1 MRKSVFAGVVA
12 LLFFW
17 VLPNFGQIIT
27 GTIAGM
33 VTDSTGASLPDA
45 QVVVLNEDTGVT
57 RTVVSDAGGRYSA
70 PQLNPGRY
78 RVTTTKEG
86 FQVESRSGIQLTVG
100 REAVVNVQLQV
111 GQVTQ
116 TVEVTGEAP
125 LVQTTEAAVGYL
137 INDRTISELPLNGRD
152 ISQLML
158 LNPGVTQNSNGK
170 WGNADKGFG
179 RRFSISGMRGEDN
192 SYLLDGSYINDYYR
206 HVPSGPSVALAG
218 IGMVR
223 EFQMLTNSFSAA
235 YGRAL
240 GGVFNAVTKSGTNQW
255 HGSAYEFL
263 RNSKMDAANFFDNK
277 QGTDKSPLKR
287 NQFGATL
294 GGPVFRDKTFFFV
307 AYEGMRER
315 LSQSSVANAPS
326 DDARRGILPVVTGG
340 VVTGTRQIVV
350 SPRIQPFLDML
361 PHPSPNG
368 TVFPTVGTAEY
379 YFVASQPTGE
389 NFGQGRIDHQISDN
403 DSLFGRFTADNAN
416 KSTFRELP
424 DRFEVGALESRLFT
438 FSETHIFSPT
448 LLSSF
453 RFSYNRVIPTADH
466 AIPEAPPGTISIPG
480 QPDMA
485 AFESIQGVLTGL
497 RNTEGPASLYPTN
510 RFAYHDDIN
519 WTRGNHSMQFGG
531 MVERMHYN
539 PYQPFRPYGEWRF
552 PSLEAF
558 LTADPDRIRGTPLD
572 FGVFGREFRQT
583 FLALYLQD
591 DWRVTPNLSVNLGL
605 RWEPYTVPTELD
617 GLIDNQRNL
626 MDAETT
632 LGDPYWKNQSWTNF
646 SPRIGFAWSPG
657 GSGNTSV
664 RGGFGI
670 FYVPN
675 DSAIYT
681 TATVNSFR
689 FSPRLQ
695 ITDSVVDAVQPGAIA
710 ANFPNAV
717 PIYNLIRSVPGTGT
731 IYSPTFEGF
740 DTPHAVQYSLNVQR
754 QIGESNVV
762 TLGYSGRRGLNLSS
776 LGNYNLPLLNFNG
789 TSLELPAGAT
799 LQNPLYAD
807 INYLANSANSWYNGF
822 TAALQRRFA
831 AGLQA
836 QVSYT
841 FSRAI
846 SEVDGSDTGNHASAG
861 GGGSLK
867 YAHDRAAN
875 RGLSGYQVKNAF
887 VANYSYDLPI
897 GQGMTGVAG
906 KLASGWQVNGIVT
919 LQDGGPFT
927 VGAAIPRALAD
938 RIGRASPNL
947 IPGFDQDNI
956 VLDRSV
962 WTDQGYFT
970 TAAFAAPGCRVA
982 GNCSATRTTS
992 EIGNMGRNVLIGPGL
1007 AQWDMGLTKNTQL
1020 GEQFNLQF
1028 RAEFF
1033 NLMNRANF
1041 SAPGQVGNSSQA
1053 NELFSRDGVLAAG
1066 VPLLRR
1072 TAGDS
1077 RQIQLGLRLVF

>member
-1 MRKSVFAGVVA
+1 
-12 LLFFW
+12 
-17 VLPNFGQIIT
+17 
-27 GTIAGM
+27 
-33 VTDSTGASLPDA
+33 
-45 QVVVLNEDTGVT
+45 
-57 RTVVSDAGGRYSA
+57 
-70 PQLNPGRY
+70 
-78 RVTTTKEG
+78 
-86 FQVESRSGIQLTVG
+86 
-100 REAVVNVQLQV
+100 
-111 GQVTQ
+111 
-116 TVEVTGEAP
+116 
-125 LVQTTEAAVGYL
+125 
-137 INDRTISELPLNGRD
+137 
-152 ISQLML
+152 ML

-206 HVPSGPSVALAG
+206 HVPSGPSGALTG
-218 IGMVR
+218 IETVR

-263 RNSKMDAANFFDNK
+263 RNSKLDAANFFDNK
-277 QGTDKSPLKR
+277 RGTDKSPLKR

-294 GGPVFRDKTFFFV
+294 GGPIFRDKTFFFV

-361 PHPSPNG
+361 PRPSPNG
-368 TVFPTVGTAEY
+368 KTFPTVGTAEY

-424 DRFEVGALESRLFT
+424 NRFEVGNIVTRLFT
-438 FSETHIFSPT
+438 LSETHIFSPT

-453 RFSYNRVIPTADH
+453 RFSYNRVIPAADH
-466 AIPEAPPGTISIPG
+466 AIPEAPPGTISIPS

-485 AFESIQGVLTGL
+485 AFETIQGVLTGL

-558 LTADPDRIRGTPLD
+558 LTANPNRIRGTPLD
-572 FGVFGREFRQT
+572 FGTFGREFRQT

-591 DWRVTPNLSVNLGL
+591 DWRVTPNLSLNLGL
-605 RWEPYTVPTELD
+605 RWEPYTVPTETA

-657 GSGNTSV
+657 GSGTTSV

-695 ITDSVVDAVQPGAIA
+695 IDDGVLEDAGFPGAIA

-731 IYSPTFEGF
+731 IFSPTFEGF

-799 LQNPLYAD
+799 NQNPLYAE

-822 TAALQRRFA
+822 SASLQRRFA

-897 GQGMTGVAG
+897 GRGMTGVAG
-906 KLASGWQVNGIVT
+906 KVLSGWQINGIVT

-927 VGAAIPRALAD
+927 VGAVIPRALGD
-938 RIGRASPNL
+938 RVERASPNL
-947 IPGFDQDNI
+947 IPGFDQDNT

-982 GNCSATRTTS
+982 GNCSATRTTR

-1028 RAEFF
+1028 RAELF
-1033 NLMNRANF
+1033 NFLNHVNF
-1041 SAPGQVGNSSQA
+1041 SAPGQVGNSSQP
-1053 NELFSRDGVLAAG
+1053 NELFSRDGVLAPG

>member
-1 MRKSVFAGVVA
+1 
-12 LLFFW
+12 
-17 VLPNFGQIIT
+17 
-27 GTIAGM
+27 
-33 VTDSTGASLPDA
+33 
-45 QVVVLNEDTGVT
+45 
-57 RTVVSDAGGRYSA
+57 
-70 PQLNPGRY
+70 
-78 RVTTTKEG
+78 VTTSREG
-86 FQVESRSGIQLTVG
+86 FQAEARSGIQLTVG

-137 INDRTISELPLNGRD
+137 IDDRTITELPLNGRD

-158 LNPGVTQNSNGK
+158 LNPGVVQNVNGK

-179 RRFSISGMRGEDN
+179 KRFSISGMRGEDN

-206 HVPSGPSVALAG
+206 HVPSGPSGALTG
-218 IGMVR
+218 IETVR

-263 RNSKMDAANFFDNK
+263 RNSKMDAANFFDNAL
-277 QGTDKSPLKR
+277 GTQKAPFKR
-287 NQFGATL
+287 NQFGATF

-307 AYEGMRER
+307 AYEGLRER
-315 LSQSSVANAPS
+315 LSQSSVAFAVG
-326 DDARRGILPVVTGG
+326 DDARRGILPGGRTVT
-340 VVTGTRQIVV
+340 V

-361 PHPSPNG
+361 PRPSPNG
-368 TVFPTVGTAEY
+368 KIFPTVGTAEY
-379 YFVASQPTGE
+379 YFVGRQPTGE
-389 NFGQGRIDHQISDN
+389 NFGQGRMDHQISDS
-403 DSLFGRFTADNAN
+403 DSLFGRFTGLNAN
-416 KSTFRELP
+416 RSLYRELP
-424 DRFEVGALESRLFT
+424 DRFEVGSLESRLFT
-438 FSETHIFSPT
+438 LSETHIFSPT
-448 LLSSF
+448 LLSTF
-453 RFSYNRVIPTADH
+453 RFSYNRVIPATDH
-466 AIPEAPPGTISIPG
+466 DIPPAPPGTISVPG

-485 AFESIQGVLTGL
+485 AIEGIQGVLTGL
-497 RNTEGPASLYPTN
+497 RNTEGPGSSYTTD

-519 WTRGNHSMQFGG
+519 WTRGNHAMQFGG
-531 MVERMHYN
+531 MVERLRYN
-539 PYQPFRPYGEWRF
+539 PIQPFRPYGEWRF

-558 LTADPDRIRGTPLD
+558 LTAEPDRVRGTPFQYGIFERGL
-572 FGVFGREFRQT
+572 RQT
-583 FLALYLQD
+583 FLALYFQD

-605 RWEPYTVPTELD
+605 RWEPYTVATEVN
-617 GLIDNQRNL
+617 GLLDNQRQL
-626 MDAETT
+626 TDAAPT
-632 LGDPYWKNQSWTNF
+632 LGDPYWKNRSWTNF

-657 GSGNTSV
+657 QSGTTSV

-675 DSAIYT
+675 DSSIYT
-681 TATVNSFR
+681 PTTLNSFT

-695 ITDSVVDAVQPGAIA
+695 ISGSRFRAPLRD
-710 ANFPNAV
+710 NFPNAI
-717 PIYNLIRSVPGTGT
+717 PIYELARATPGSSDIFSVP
-731 IYSPTFEGF
+731 FEGF

-789 TSLELPAGAT
+789 TALEMPAGAT
-799 LQNPLYAD
+799 AFNPAYRA
-807 INYLANSANSWYNGF
+807 INYVASSADSWYNGF
-822 TAALQRRFA
+822 TASLQRRFS

-836 QVSYT
+836 QISYT

-846 SEVDGSDTGNHASAG
+846 SEVDGSDTGNHVGAG

-867 YAHDRAAN
+867 YPHDRRAN

-887 VANYSYDLPI
+887 VANYSYDLPF
-897 GQGMTGVAG
+897 GQGLSGVAG
-906 KLASGWQVNGIVT
+906 KLASGWQMTGILT

-927 VGAAIPRALAD
+927 IRAAIPRLLSDLVGAT
-938 RIGRASPNL
+938 SPNVIL
-947 IPGFDQDNI
+947 GFDQDNI

-962 WTDQGYFT
+962 WTSKGYFT
-970 TAAFAAPGCRVA
+970 PDAFLPPGCHTREELA
-982 GNCSATRTTS
+982 NRNAQGNPLCSVNSR
-992 EIGNMGRNVLIGPGL
+992 EIGNYGRNTLIGPGL
-1007 AQWDMGLTKNTQL
+1007 AQWDIGFTKNTQL

-1028 RAEFF
+1028 RAELF
-1033 NLMNRANF
+1033 NFLNRVNF
-1041 SAPGQVGNSSQA
+1041 SQPGQVGNSSQS
-1053 NELFSRDGVLAAG
+1053 NELFSRDGIASPG

-1072 TAGDS
+1072 TATDA
-1077 RQIQLGLRLVF
+1077 RQIQFGLKLIF